1 MVTRSQTE
9 EVFRALNALPAE
21 KVAEVQD
28 FILFL
33 KDRHGYEKP
42 IDESDTW
49 TDEDLHDLTTA
60 VLNHADLIL

>member
-1 MVTRSQTE
+1 MVTRIQTE
-9 EVFRALNALPAE
+9 EVFRALAALPAE
-21 KVAEVQD
+21 KVVEVQD

-33 KDRHGYEKP
+33 KTRHSYAKA

-60 VLNHADLIL
+60 VLNHANFML